1 MDNFEVLNIADSEK
15 WNEYFK
21 QLPIEQQDIY
31 FTPEYYQLYE
41 EYGDGKAQ
49 CFVFEK
55 DGNIALYPFL
65 INSVNKLGYDL
76 DKEYFDIQ
84 GAYGYNGVVS
94 SNYDENFIQSFYEF
108 FDDYILKNNIIA
120 EFTRFH
126 PLLKNNKFS
135 EGKMDIFFDRKTMYV
150 DLSRKYE
157 DIFKSFQT
165 TTKKQIKRCNHKYQL
180 EVEIIEKDT
189 SKLNEFYSIYKD
201 AMDRVNSIKYL
212 YFNLAYFKKLLLTT
226 NAALF
231 IVKKEKNPIAATTV
245 FYNHRY
251 IHGHLGG
258 TLTDFLYTSSF
269 SLLYAEMIKFGIEK
283 GCKYFHAGG
292 GATSDVNDKLLQ
304 FKLNF
309 SKTTADFYIGKKIHN
324 KPIYDEVVEQ
334 WKKRFPEKVE
344 KYKNFI
350 LKYRY

>member
-31 FTPEYYQLYE
+31 FTPEYYRLYE
-41 EYGDGKAQ
+41 DYGDGKAQ

-94 SNYDENFIQSFYEF
+94 SSYDENFIFAFYEA
-108 FDDYILKNNIIA
+108 FDDYVTKNNIIA

-126 PLLKNNKFS
+126 PLLNNYKFS
-135 EGKMDIFFDRKTMYV
+135 ESKMNVIFDRKTMDV
-150 DLSRKYE
+150 ELNKKYD
-157 DIFKSFQT
+157 DIFKTFQT
-165 TTKKQIKRCNHKYQL
+165 TTKKQIKRGNHKYHL

-189 SKLNEFYSIYKD
+189 SQLNEFYLIYKD

-212 YFNLAYFKKLLLTT
+212 YFNKEYFKKLLLTT
-226 NAALF
+226 SSALF
-231 IVKKEKNPIAATTV
+231 IIKQNRIPIAATTV
-245 FYNHRY
+245 FYNKNY

-258 TLTDFLYTSSF
+258 ALTDFLYTSSF
-269 SLLYAEMIKFGIEK
+269 SLLYSEMIKFGIEK

-292 GATSDVNDKLLQ
+292 GVTSDVNDKLLQ

-309 SKTTADFYIGKKIHN
+309 SKTTADFYLGKKIHN
-324 KPIYDEVVEQ
+324 KPIYEEVVEQ
-334 WKKRFPEKVE
+334 WGNKFHEKRE